1 MTGSLL
7 GKGLWEGEV
16 STEVRR
22 GITQPGMA
30 PPDALY
36 ATFLDFSRRNG
47 ENWQDFKL
55 RNENRISIS
64 EKYCDLW
71 ASCTRLNVGG

>member
-1 MTGSLL
+1 MAESLL

-36 ATFLDFSRRNG
+36 VTFLDFFQQKWG
-47 ENWQDFKL
+47 ELAGF
-55 RNENRISIS
+55 
-64 EKYCDLW
+64 
-71 ASCTRLNVGG
+71 